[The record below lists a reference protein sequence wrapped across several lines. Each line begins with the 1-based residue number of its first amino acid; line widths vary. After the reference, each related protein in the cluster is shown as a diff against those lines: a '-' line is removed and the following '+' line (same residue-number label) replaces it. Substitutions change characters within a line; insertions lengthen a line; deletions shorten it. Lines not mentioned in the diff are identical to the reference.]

1 MYSQPITR
9 LHRTAFVLMIDRS
22 GSMAEELVFC
32 GRRIPKAEAV
42 AEVANGLL
50 FELIQRAT
58 RTDGVRDYYDIAVIG
73 YDGDGVR
80 SLLSPEHWFVPV
92 SELAARE
99 TPLRTVTVERT
110 LPSGERTL
118 HDVTAPCWI
127 TPSSRGTTP
136 MYEALCRVQELVE
149 GWCARP
155 AHADSFPPVVFNI
168 TDGESSDGDEQE
180 LRDVCRRIRRAAT
193 ADGGVFM
200 IHVHIATA
208 PDAQSVLF
216 PTEEVVRTNGSRYAR
231 LLYDCSSPMPPALD
245 EAIRD
250 LKGPGAR
257 PPFRG
262 MSFNASMA
270 ELISVLNIGSISVSI
285 Q

>member
-1 MYSQPITR
+1 
-9 LHRTAFVLMIDRS
+9 
-22 GSMAEELVFC
+22 
-32 GRRIPKAEAV
+32 
-42 AEVANGLL
+42 
-50 FELIQRAT
+50 
-58 RTDGVRDYYDIAVIG
+58 
-73 YDGDGVR
+73 
-80 SLLSPEHWFVPV
+80 
-92 SELAARE
+92 
-99 TPLRTVTVERT
+99 
-110 LPSGERTL
+110 
-118 HDVTAPCWI
+118 
-127 TPSSRGTTP
+127 
-136 MYEALCRVQELVE
+136 
-149 GWCARP
+149 
-155 AHADSFPPVVFNI
+155 
-168 TDGESSDGDEQE
+168 
-180 LRDVCRRIRRAAT
+180 
-193 ADGGVFM
+193 M

-216 PTEEVVRTNGSRYAR
+216 PTEEEVRANGSRYAR

>member
-1 MYSQPITR
+1 MYRQPITR

-22 GSMAEELVFC
+22 GSMAEELLFC
-32 GRRIPKAEAV
+32 GRRIAKAEAV
-42 AEVANGLL
+42 AEVANRLL

-58 RTDGVRDYYDIAVIG
+58 RTDGVRDYYDIAAVG
-73 YDGDGVR
+73 YDGNGVCP
-80 SLLSPEHWFVPV
+80 LLDPQRWFVSV
-92 SELAARE
+92 SELAERQ

-110 LPSGERTL
+110 LPDGERTL
-118 HDVTAPCWI
+118 HDVTTPCWI
-127 TPSSRGTTP
+127 TPAACGTTP
-136 MYEALCRVQELVE
+136 MFEALCRVQELVE
-149 GWCARP
+149 GWCALP

-193 ADGGVFM
+193 TDGNVFL

-208 PDAQSVLF
+208 PDARAVLF
-216 PTEEVVRTNGSRYAR
+216 PSEEELRTNGSRYAR
-231 LLYDCSSPMPPALD
+231 LLYDCSSPMPELLH

-262 MSFNASMA
+262 MCFNCSMA

>member
-136 MYEALCRVQELVE
+136 MYEALCRVQEL
-149 GWCARP
+149 
-155 AHADSFPPVVFNI
+155 S
-168 TDGESSDGDEQE
+168 
-180 LRDVCRRIRRAAT
+180 L
-193 ADGGVFM
+193 
-200 IHVHIATA
+200 IHI
-208 PDAQSVLF
+208 
-216 PTEEVVRTNGSRYAR
+216 
-231 LLYDCSSPMPPALD
+231 
-245 EAIRD
+245 
-250 LKGPGAR
+250 
-257 PPFRG
+257 
-262 MSFNASMA
+262 
-270 ELISVLNIGSISVSI
+270 
-285 Q
+285 

>member
-1 MYSQPITR
+1 
-9 LHRTAFVLMIDRS
+9 MIDRS

-99 TPLRTVTVERT
+99 TPQRTVTVERT

-136 MYEALCRVQELVE
+136 CMRRYAGCQELVE

-155 AHADSFPPVVFNI
+155 AMRTAFRRWCSTH
-168 TDGESSDGDEQE
+168 
-180 LRDVCRRIRRAAT
+180 RRRILRRRRA
-193 ADGGVFM
+193 G
-200 IHVHIATA
+200 A
-208 PDAQSVLF
+208 PRRLPGASAERPP
-216 PTEEVVRTNGSRYAR
+216 PTEAY
-231 LLYDCSSPMPPALD
+231 L
-245 EAIRD
+245 
-250 LKGPGAR
+250 
-257 PPFRG
+257 
-262 MSFNASMA
+262 
-270 ELISVLNIGSISVSI
+270 
-285 Q
+285 

>member
-22 GSMAEELVFC
+22 GSMAEELSFC

-42 AEVANGLL
+42 AEVANRLL

-58 RTDGVRDYYDIAVIG
+58 RTYGVRDYYDVAVVG

-80 SLLSPEHWFVPV
+80 SLLTPRKWFVPV
-92 SELAARE
+92 TELAALD
-99 TPLRTVTVERT
+99 TPLRTVTLERT
-110 LPSGERTL
+110 LPGGERTL
-118 HDVTAPCWI
+118 HDVTSPCWVM
-127 TPSSRGTTP
+127 PAAQGTTP
-136 MYEALCRVQELVE
+136 MHEALCRVQELVE
-149 GWCARP
+149 KWCAMP
-155 AHADSFPPVVFNI
+155 AHADSFPPLVFNI
-168 TDGESSDGDEQE
+168 TDGESSDGDEQD
-180 LRDVCRRIRRAAT
+180 LCDVCRRIRRAAT
-193 ADGGVFM
+193 ADGGVLVVN
-200 IHVHIATA
+200 VHIATA
-208 PDAQSVLF
+208 PDVRSVLF
-216 PTEEVVRTNGSRYAR
+216 PTVQEVRAVGSRYAR
-231 LLYDCSSPMPPALD
+231 LLYDCSSPMPAVFD

-262 MSFNASMA
+262 MSFNASIA
-270 ELISVLNIGSISVSI
+270 ELISVLNIGSISVRI

>member
-1 MYSQPITR
+1 MYSQPVTR

-22 GSMAEELVFC
+22 GSMAEELLFC
-32 GRRIPKAEAV
+32 GRRIPKSEAV
-42 AEVANGLL
+42 AEVANRLL

-58 RTDGVRDYYDIAVIG
+58 RTDGVRDYYDIAVVG
-73 YDGDGVR
+73 YDGDGVH
-80 SLLSPEHWFVPV
+80 SLLEPDGWFVGV
-92 SELAARE
+92 SDLAARQ
-99 TPLRTVTVERT
+99 TPLRTVTIERT
-110 LPSGERTL
+110 LPGGERTL
-118 HDVTAPCWI
+118 HDVA
-127 TPSSRGTTP
+127 TPSWVVPAACGTTP
-136 MYEALCRVQELVE
+136 MFEALCRVHELVQA
-149 GWCARP
+149 WCALP

-168 TDGESSDGDEQE
+168 TDGESSDGDEQD
-180 LRDVCRRIRRAAT
+180 LRDVCRRIRQAAT
-193 ADGGVFM
+193 TDGNVFM
-200 IHVHIATA
+200 INVHIATA
-208 PDAQSVLF
+208 PDARAVLF
-216 PTEEVVRTNGSRYAR
+216 PTEEELRTNGSRYAC
-231 LLYDCSSPMPPALD
+231 LLYDCSSPMPATLD